1 MGPEGAVNII
11 FNKQIEASDKPDET
25 RAQLIDTIRA
35 QINPYLAAGWAM
47 IDDVIDPAE
56 TRRVIVKGIEQARDK
71 KIERPWRKHGN
82 MPV

>member
-11 FNKQIEASDKPDET
+11 FNKQIEASADPET
-25 RAQLIDTIRA
+25 ARAQMIAAIRE

-56 TRRVIVKGIEQARDK
+56 TRRVIVRGIEQAGDK
-71 KIERPWRKHGN
+71 RIDRPWRKHGN
-82 MPV
+82 IPV